1 MDCDQYKLFVGGI
14 PRETSEESL
23 KQHFSRY
30 GAVLGA
36 LVAKERATGQPR
48 GFGFVRFAN
57 ALDVDKALT
66 DSHFILGRAV
76 SSTLCSL
83 LICPCLVSL
92 LKGSA
97 LVSIGFCFLLGLV
110 GKLNLLSRLFS
121 NLCLLFC
128 DTLCQWDQLWY
139 QLFFILF

>member
-1 MDCDQYKLFVGGI
+1 MDCDRFKLFVGGI

-57 ALDVDKALT
+57 AFDVDKALA

-76 SSTLCSL
+76 SSTLCSRL
-83 LICPCLVSL
+83 LCSVLCRLCP
-92 LKGSA
+92 
-97 LVSIGFCFLLGLV
+97 
-110 GKLNLLSRLFS
+110 
-121 NLCLLFC
+121 
-128 DTLCQWDQLWY
+128 
-139 QLFFILF
+139 

>member
-1 MDCDQYKLFVGGI
+1 MDCDRNKLFVGGI

-57 ALDVDKALT
+57 ALDVDKALA

-76 SSTLCSL
+76 SSTLRLLCSL
-83 LICPCLVSL
+83 LVCPDQLLVSN
-92 LKGSA
+92 GFFF
-97 LVSIGFCFLLGLV
+97 LVWSE
-110 GKLNLLSRLFS
+110 S
-121 NLCLLFC
+121 
-128 DTLCQWDQLWY
+128 
-139 QLFFILF
+139 